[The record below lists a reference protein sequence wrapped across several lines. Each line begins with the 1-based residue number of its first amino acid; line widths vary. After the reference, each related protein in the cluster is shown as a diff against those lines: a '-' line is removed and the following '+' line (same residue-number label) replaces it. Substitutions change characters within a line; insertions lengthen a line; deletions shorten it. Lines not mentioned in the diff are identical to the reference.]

1 MAPPGAP
8 RARRRPRHGSLE
20 RPVNARSYRGTW
32 LLAGV
37 PLLIAAFSLS
47 SLPHLPK
54 LAGYVP
60 TFDGSSAAAN
70 ARALAQQFP
79 DRRPGTNGARGAAS
93 FVQQQLE
100 ASGYKVTRDTFHE
113 TIAGL

>member
-8 RARRRPRHGSLE
+8 RARRRPRPGSLE

-37 PLLIAAFSLS
+37 PLLIAAFSLT
-47 SLPHLPK
+47 SLPQLPR

-60 TFDGSSAAAN
+60 TFDAPTAVAN
-70 ARALAQQFP
+70 ARALTQENP
-79 DRRPGTNGARGAAS
+79 DRRPGTSGANGAATL
-93 FVQQQLE
+93 VQQQLE
-100 ASGYKVTRDTFHE
+100 
-113 TIAGL
+113 